1 MSDALEAFAR
11 ELAADVDEAVQAD
24 SAEPYSEIQ
33 FTRLIIDELAERNVF
48 ENPILLTQ
56 GGEGRFERAP
66 YKITG
71 FEFSEDEER
80 LLLVTTIHTGQCPP
94 RSVPGERVVSA
105 FERAVRFFEASCK
118 GHHAK
123 IEPANTD
130 ASDLARRIFEK
141 HRNIRVLRI
150 VVLSDGLLAKFS
162 RELADRYGE
171 TRVVAELY
179 GVEQL
184 YRILGEGETRGDI
197 VVDVVASSGAPIPCL
212 AVGSQ
217 GSEFDT
223 YLAAL
228 PATLLADAYERFGT
242 RLLELNVRAFLGV
255 RGRKSVNAGLRRTII
270 NEPQHFL
277 AYNNGIVATVDDI
290 ETVFLPDG
298 GHAITRLAGLQ
309 IVNGGQ
315 TTASIHR
322 ARRQDGAK
330 LDGILVPSKII
341 RVGGAKLGEMVGA
354 ISQSANS
361 QNTVQP
367 ADFSAN
373 DPFHVTIE
381 QLANNTWIPG
391 ATGRWFYERARGSYG
406 AAETKASYS
415 KSQQRKFRAET
426 PKQRRFS
433 KTDLAK
439 TLNAWAGRPDLV
451 SYGNQKNFQHFMQ
464 QLKQDHPEGFIPDP
478 VWYRQFVAKL
488 LLFQAVQDV
497 VKSLKFPAYQ
507 ANITA
512 YTASLLAYRCGS
524 RLQYDEIW
532 NRQTVSPEFK
542 VLMAEWA
549 RAVDTELRRSAG
561 MKMPSE
567 WAKRSDCWQAIREAE
582 VKVPATGMPEL
593 SVQQLRAGQ

>member
-11 ELAADVDEAVQAD
+11 ELASEVDEAVHAD
-24 SAEPYSEIQ
+24 AAEPYSEIQ

-56 GGEGRFERAP
+56 GGEGRFGRAQ

-94 RSVPGERVVSA
+94 RMVPGESVVSA
-105 FERAVRFFEASCK
+105 IERAIRFFDASCK
-118 GHHAK
+118 GLHTK

-130 ASDLARRIFEK
+130 ASDLARRIFER
-141 HRNIRVLRI
+141 HRDIRILRI
-150 VVLSDGLLAKFS
+150 VVISDGLLVKFS
-162 RELADRYGE
+162 RELPDRYGE

-179 GVEQL
+179 GIEQL
-184 YRILGEGETRGDI
+184 HRILGEGETRGDI
-197 VVDVVASSGAPIPCL
+197 IIDVAGSSGAPIPCL
-212 AVGSQ
+212 AVGSS

-223 YLAAL
+223 YLSAL
-228 PATLLADAYERFGT
+228 PAALLADAYERFGT

-255 RGRKSVNAGLRRTII
+255 RGRKSVNAGLRRTLL

-298 GHAITRLAGLQ
+298 GLAITRLAGLQ

-330 LDGILVPSKII
+330 LDGILVPCKVI
-341 RVGGAKLGEMVGA
+341 RVGGAKLGEMVSA

-373 DPFHVTIE
+373 DPFHVTVE

-415 KSQQRKFRAET
+415 KVQQRKFRAET

-524 RLQYDEIW
+524 QLQYEDIW
-532 NRQTVSPEFK
+532 NRQSVSPEFK

-549 RAVDTELRRSAG
+549 RTVDGELRRTAG

-567 WAKRSDCWQAIREAE
+567 WAKKSDCWQAIRVAE
-582 VKVPATGMPEL
+582 VNVPPGGIPEL
-593 SVQQLRAGQ
+593 SVK